1 MKLKSN
7 SIKYLRYDDND
18 FAYVRA
24 LRKAVFIDEQGAIS
38 NEEFDEYDRNALF
51 ILILNANRHIATARI
66 ADTSKG
72 VKIGRIAVDKNE
84 RGSGYGSLIV
94 NTAVEKAIELGADEV
109 YVDAQNYAIPFY
121 EKLGFR
127 VIGSEIIDRGLVHTP
142 MKILKGEFNER
153 KKK

>member
-7 SIKYLRYDDND
+7 SIKYLRYDDDD

-38 NEEFDEYDRNALF
+38 NEEFDEYDRNARF
-51 ILILNANRHIATARI
+51 ILILNANRPIATARI
-66 ADTSKG
+66 ADTPKG

-84 RGSGYGSLIV
+84 RGNGYGALIV
-94 NTAVEKAIELGADEV
+94 KTAVEKALECGASEV
-109 YVDAQNYAIPFY
+109 FVDAQNYAVPFY
-121 EKLGFR
+121 EKLGFKI
-127 VIGSEIIDRGLVHTP
+127 VGNEIIDRGLVHTP
-142 MKILKGEFNER
+142 MMILKGEFNER